1 MRRSTQEI
9 VRMANSFWLDRGDI
23 LTMRLTVHLCI
34 AVLLLLGGTRAHA
47 ALSAD
52 EAMNQLVTRL
62 TAELS
67 PQELSQLD
75 DAAVLSRVTA
85 DEREALATRHH
96 YFRVNVPVVVSVM
109 RETGQAVPPFWLEER
124 GFKKTELVV
133 TNTENWTYEVWQ
145 KAFPVGEIGLGING
159 FDRHR
164 PHYFVSV
171 GAQDPGVHVEVSDRF
186 PAEHALNSMH
196 EGAFVYHDWDSLLLK
211 DVPEELVGQPML
223 ATIRG
228 RAREAHLLGGFRET
242 PTPSSSMPDQILLT
256 WSDDPRTTQAIQW
269 RTNTEIA
276 AGEVKLW
283 KVSSPD
289 KSRMITADLERIEDR
304 FLLNDRHCH
313 RFSARLEGLMPGTEY
328 GYQVGSV
335 EEDIWSEPLTF
346 TTAPSKPKPFT
357 FITFG
362 DTHVKPVWGDMLR
375 SANVRHPEAAFY
387 LIAGDLVDTGQY
399 RDDWDRFFAL
409 SSEVFSRRPLIPTI
423 GNHDSIDGLGA
434 GMYRSMF
441 TLPENGS
448 THLPAE
454 QTFTV
459 TYGNVLFI
467 VLDTSS
473 RTMDQAEWLEEMLA
487 ASKEDW
493 KIAMFH
499 FPPYNAE
506 QAYPDIENLW
516 GYLFD
521 KYHVDI
527 ALQGHFHYYMRS
539 HPIRRGQPVI
549 DPAEGT
555 IHLMSIAIEN
565 RERNLPDAPYAA
577 VQFGGIPLY
586 QTFEVDGRRLTVRAH
601 DPAGKVRDEFTLT
614 K

>member
-1 MRRSTQEI
+1 
-9 VRMANSFWLDRGDI
+9 
-23 LTMRLTVHLCI
+23 MRLIIRLWI
-34 AVLLLLGGTRAHA
+34 AVLFLSLGAVCANA

-52 EAMNQLVTRL
+52 ETMNQLVTRL
-62 TAELS
+62 TAEFS
-67 PQELSQLD
+67 PQELTQLD
-75 DAAVLSRVTA
+75 DTAVLERLTLE
-85 DEREALATRHH
+85 EREALATRHH
-96 YFRVNVPVVVSVM
+96 HFRVNVPVVVSVM
-109 RETGQAVPPFWLEER
+109 RESGQAVPPFWLDEQ
-124 GFKKTELVV
+124 GFTKTELVV
-133 TNTENWTYEVWQ
+133 TNSENWTYEVWQ
-145 KAFPVGEIGLGING
+145 KAFPAGEVGLGING

-171 GAQDPGVHVEVSDRF
+171 GAQEPGVRVEVSDRC

-196 EGAFVYHDWDSLLLK
+196 AGAFVYHDWDSLLLK

-228 RAREAHLLGGFRET
+228 RAREAHILGGFRET
-242 PTPSSSMPDQILLT
+242 PSPSSSTPDQILLT
-256 WSDDPRTTQAIQW
+256 WCDDPRTTQAIQW
-269 RTNTEIA
+269 RTSPEIA
-276 AGEVKLW
+276 TGTVKLW
-283 KVSSPD
+283 KISSPAD
-289 KSRMITADLERIEDR
+289 TSVVEADLEKIEDR

-313 RFSARLEGLMPGTEY
+313 RFSARLDGLKPGTEY

-335 EEDIWSEPLTF
+335 ADNRWSESLTF

-362 DTHVKPVWGDMLR
+362 DTHIKPVWGDMLR
-375 SANVRHPEAAFY
+375 SASKRHPEAAFH

-399 RDDWDRFFAL
+399 RDDWDKFFAL
-409 SSEVFSRRPLIPTI
+409 SSEVFSQRPLIPTI

-441 TLPENGS
+441 TLPENGTS
-448 THLPAE
+448 LLSAE
-454 QTFTV
+454 QTYTV

-473 RTMDQAEWLEEMLA
+473 RTMDQAEWLEEVLA

-499 FPPYNAE
+499 FPPYNAK
-506 QAYPDIENLW
+506 QSYPDIENLW

-539 HPIRRGQPVI
+539 HPIRRGKPVS
-549 DPAEGT
+549 DPADGT
-555 IHLMSIAIEN
+555 IHLMSIAIDN
-565 RERNLPDAPYAA
+565 PERNLPDAPYAA
-577 VQFGGIPLY
+577 VQFGGTPLY

-601 DPAGKVRDEFTLT
+601 DPEGNVRDEFTLT